1 MISFSNLANNGYLKL
16 LWLIVHSKKI
26 IVLVILYSIG
36 NVLSYYALA
45 RVEAAVYTV
54 TNQVSEDED
63 SIRNTPFTFY
73 ILPLL
78 LLLFSFLKKILFYST
93 IIIIDL
99 YF

>member
-1 MISFSNLANNGYLKL
+1 MVSFSNLANNGYLKL

-54 TNQVSEDED
+54 TNQVSED
-63 SIRNTPFTFY
+63 SKYLIY
-73 ILPLL
+73 ILYTTTPTITTTTTT
-78 LLLFSFLKKILFYST
+78 SSKKDLILFY
-93 IIIIDL
+93 
-99 YF
+99 YYH